1 MRRED
6 ERAELA
12 QRSELALKM
21 GGADQI
27 RRQHEHGKLTARER
41 VGMLAD
47 NGSFREFG
55 LLAGTGHYE
64 DHRLTGFTP
73 KNEVTGFVRLA
84 GRQAVV
90 VAGDFTIRG
99 GSGGRN
105 SGGMGQELSAT
116 RRALEWRVPY
126 IRLLDAAGG
135 SVAAF
140 ADMGRTYLPDGNA
153 WAIYD
158 VQLLQTVPVAAAVL
172 GSVAGLPAINA
183 CLAHFNVMVRGTAQL
198 FPGGPPVVKAALGL
212 DISKEELGGSQ
223 VHTQRNGVVDNVAL
237 DEEDALS
244 QIRSFLSYLPSSVT
258 EMPPR
263 ADPVEPAV
271 AAERLRA
278 VVPES
283 PRRPFDVYE
292 ILGAALDKDSFFEIG
307 PDYGKS
313 RVTGLGRVNGFPI
326 GVMANNPR
334 HLGGATDVAAGTKAM
349 RLIQLCDLFHLPLV
363 TFADEPGFAV
373 GPESERQGYRAG
385 RRQPGLD
392 DLLEQDAVADLRHI
406 PAVRRSRPV
415 PAPADRHV
423 SPLRL
428 AVGPV
433 GFDAHRWRGG
443 SGLPAGHRSRR
454 RPGGQTQGDRGRAR
468 CPGLSIPDRRGNRTG
483 HHRSCS
489 DS

>member
-1 MRRED
+1 
-6 ERAELA
+6 
-12 QRSELALKM
+12 
-21 GGADQI
+21 
-27 RRQHEHGKLTARER
+27 
-41 VGMLAD
+41 MLAD
-47 NGSFREFG
+47 HGSFREFG

-73 KNEVTGFVRLA
+73 KNEVTGFIRLA

-212 DISKEELGGSQ
+212 DIPRKNSAARHCTPSAMGSSI
-223 VHTQRNGVVDNVAL
+223 TSPRPKKT
-237 DEEDALS
+237 
-244 QIRSFLSYLPSSVT
+244 RSARSAPSCPTCRVRVT

-263 ADPVEPAV
+263 ADPAEPAV

-283 PRRPFDVYE
+283 PP
-292 ILGAALDKDSFFEIG
+292 AA
-307 PDYGKS
+307 
-313 RVTGLGRVNGFPI
+313 V
-326 GVMANNPR
+326 
-334 HLGGATDVAAGTKAM
+334 
-349 RLIQLCDLFHLPLV
+349 Q
-363 TFADEPGFAV
+363 
-373 GPESERQGYRAG
+373 RA
-385 RRQPGLD
+385 
-392 DLLEQDAVADLRHI
+392 
-406 PAVRRSRPV
+406 
-415 PAPADRHV
+415 
-423 SPLRL
+423 
-428 AVGPV
+428 
-433 GFDAHRWRGG
+433 
-443 SGLPAGHRSRR
+443 
-454 RPGGQTQGDRGRAR
+454 
-468 CPGLSIPDRRGNRTG
+468 
-483 HHRSCS
+483 
-489 DS
+489 